1 MNGWRVALIYNLK
14 YNVPVEADAPPD
26 ALAEYDSVETV
37 QALEDALLAGGHQV
51 IPLEGDETLLDTLR
65 QAAPDICFN
74 IAEGLRGDARE
85 SQVPALL
92 EILGIPYTGSRVL
105 AHALS
110 LDKAATKRIWR
121 DVGLPTAPFQVFHG
135 GDEPLDRHLAFPLF
149 VKPVREGTGMGI
161 NGQSVVY
168 DELAL
173 RRQVWWVV
181 QTYRQPAIV
190 ESYLPGREFT
200 VGLIG
205 NTLSAGEKRWNDPAA
220 ALRPFDLAQGRL
232 RSGQDSGRCLYDER
246 GFHLFPVL
254 EIDAN
259 VGAGQGL
266 YNAASKSFNPGE
278 EGAPLYLCPADI
290 PVTLEAEMK
299 QLAVTAFEAIGA
311 LDLSRVDF
319 RLGADGQPY
328 LLEINTLPGLNPIV
342 SDLCIMARTE
352 GMHYTDLINE
362 ILYLAADRYAQEIW
376 EKGRPY
382 YVFQD
387 AALLN
392 RTTHCQV
399 APPGIQH
406 GAF

>member
-14 YNVPVEADAPPD
+14 YHVPVGVDAPPD
-26 ALAEYDSVETV
+26 ALAEYDSIETV

-51 IPLEGDETLLDTLR
+51 IPLEADQTLLDTVR

-92 EILGIPYTGSRVL
+92 EMLGIPYTGSKVL

-110 LDKAATKRIWR
+110 LDKAAAKRIWR
-121 DVGLPTAPFQVFHG
+121 DVGLPTAPFQVFHQA
-135 GDEPLDRHLAFPLF
+135 DDSLDRQLAFPLF

-161 NGQSVVY
+161 NGHSVVY
-168 DELAL
+168 GETQL
-173 RRQVWWVV
+173 RQQVRWVI
-181 QTYRQPAIV
+181 QAYRQPALV
-190 ESYLPGREFT
+190 EGYLPGRELT

-205 NTLSAGEKRWNDPAA
+205 NALSPGKERWNGPSI
-220 ALRPFDLAQGRL
+220 ALRWGPGQG
-232 RSGQDSGRCLYDER
+232 SGHRLYDES

-266 YNAASKSFNPGE
+266 YNAASKSFTPGE

-290 PVTLEAEMK
+290 PATLEAEVK
-299 QLAVTAFEAIGA
+299 QLAVAAFEAIGA

-319 RLGADGQPY
+319 RLGSDGQPY
-328 LLEINTLPGLNPIV
+328 LLEINTLPGLNPTV
-342 SDLCIMARTE
+342 SDLCIMARAE

-362 ILYLAADRYAQEIW
+362 ILYLAADRYAQESG
-376 EKGRPY
+376 ERGRAY
-382 YVFQD
+382 IFQD
-387 AALLN
+387 PALLN
-392 RTTHCQV
+392 RATMPLREM
-399 APPGIQH
+399 A
-406 GAF
+406 